1 MVPIATAHRLN
12 VFLSRSDCL
21 TNTVESIFRQW
32 LMLAAAAAAAAAIL
46 VAVKDALAQLNTVLT
61 QYGITTVAE

>member
-32 LMLAAAAAAAAAIL
+32 LMLAAAAAAAAIL